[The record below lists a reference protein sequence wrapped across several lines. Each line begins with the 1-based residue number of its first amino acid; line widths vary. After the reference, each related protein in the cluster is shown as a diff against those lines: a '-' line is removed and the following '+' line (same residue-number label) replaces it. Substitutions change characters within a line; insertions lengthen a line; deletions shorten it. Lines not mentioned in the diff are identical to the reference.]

1 MTQTTDAALVERL
14 RKRDREWQAK
24 VDGWVK
30 QAAEAGY
37 AIKPDEEAI
46 MRDTPGDRQAADTIE
61 AQARRIEALEKR
73 GAEAVIAYHIAICS
87 PKGVVP
93 DDSLYDPA
101 MAATV
106 EAALDAGLPIRA
118 VLEPSDNGPDA

>member
-24 VDGWVK
+24 IDGWVK

-46 MRDTPGDRQAADTIE
+46 MRDTPGDRQAADIIE
-61 AQARRIEALEKR
+61 AQARRIEALE
-73 GAEAVIAYHIAICS
+73 GALRKLEEAND
-87 PKGVVP
+87 K
-93 DDSLYDPA
+93 
-101 MAATV
+101 MAAGRSR
-106 EAALDAGLPIRA
+106 AAYFAMIDAGQLDALADLDGARWDARA
-118 VLEPSDNGPDA
+118 LLTKALIP